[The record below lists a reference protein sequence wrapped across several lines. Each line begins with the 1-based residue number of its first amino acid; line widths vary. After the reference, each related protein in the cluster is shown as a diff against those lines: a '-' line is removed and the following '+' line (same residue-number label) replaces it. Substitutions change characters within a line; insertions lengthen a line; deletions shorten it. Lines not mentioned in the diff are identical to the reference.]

1 MSRRYVV
8 GFLLLTSLLVLG
20 TLGWRF
26 YRYQASAPER
36 EAWAAI
42 TDRLRVEKSHI
53 DSLESE
59 LTEGRQRVAAHR
71 ARLDSLEGGLAAFEE
86 RAVDGRLPRP
96 QHQAYMTV
104 IEAQNEAAAAHNEAL
119 AEVQSVYEVYA
130 GLVRAHNAVIDSA
143 NRLRRAAVEEG
154 IRLEEVE
161 LR

>member
-20 TLGWRF
+20 TLGWRL
-26 YRYQASAPER
+26 YRYRATAPQR
-36 EAWAAI
+36 EAWAGI
-42 TDRLRVEKSHI
+42 TDRLRAEKSRI
-53 DSLESE
+53 DSLEAE
-59 LTEGRQRVAAHR
+59 LVEGRREVAAHR
-71 ARLDSLEGGLAAFEE
+71 ARLDSLEGSLATFER

-96 QHQAYMTV
+96 QHLAYLSA
-104 IEAQNEAAAAHNEAL
+104 IEAQNETAAAHNGAL
-119 AEVQSVYEVYA
+119 AQVQSVYEVYA

-143 NRLRRAAVEEG
+143 NHLRRAAAEEG